1 MPSLSSAR
9 ISPGSDPAIKRLI
22 ASQAQRLM
30 IERLPRAFYQRDVLE
45 VAPQLLGQH
54 LVRMGPE
61 GRRSTYVITETE
73 AYRGEEDLA
82 CHASKGRTPR
92 NEVMYGEGGHLYMY
106 LIYGMYWMMNVVT
119 GPAGT
124 PQAVLFRGIREANG
138 PGKLTRL
145 LGVDR
150 GFYGEDLVSSERI
163 WIEEAGAVPEYTTA
177 PRVGIDYAADPWK
190 SKAWRFL
197 MLV

>member
-1 MPSLSSAR
+1 
-9 ISPGSDPAIKRLI
+9 
-22 ASQAQRLM
+22 M

-177 PRVGIDYAADPWK
+177 PRVGIEYAADPWK